1 MQKALKYIVTAL
13 IVLAI
18 VAFMTTYSVRFTE
31 SAVVTTFG
39 NADGGARTEP
49 GMGFRWP
56 YPIQSVVKYDT
67 RARFVEAVPQTAATK
82 DERQVIVSAY
92 ISWRVSDPL
101 KFYKLYG
108 SGSRPIEHLR
118 KADDQLKG
126 SLAAALASIS
136 EYRLDELLN
145 AREGS
150 KLAELESKMRA
161 KLTSREAAGGAG
173 LALQEGGIEM
183 LSVGIFNI
191 QMPESITQN
200 VFDAMKAARTR
211 IAADAVK
218 KGEAEA
224 EAIRAQADADARTI
238 MDFVRQRAE
247 SIRSQGDREAAQYF
261 AKMTEV
267 PELAVF
273 LKSLELMRDGIGR
286 NTTIVWPFSAP
297 GMGVMNPTTSFN
309 PSTAA
314 LPKIFPNAMPES
326 GTANVDV
333 TRQDPVRQTPAPKTP

>member
-1 MQKALKYIVTAL
+1 MQKLLKYIVTGL
-13 IVLAI
+13 IVLA
-18 VAFMTTYSVRFTE
+18 VLAFMTTYSVRFTE

-39 NADGGARTEP
+39 KADGARTEP
-49 GMGFRWP
+49 GMGLRWP
-56 YPIQSVVKYDT
+56 YPIQSVIKYDT
-67 RARFVEAVPQTAATK
+67 RSRFVEAVPQTAATK
-82 DERQVIVSAY
+82 DERQIIVSAF
-92 ISWRVSDPL
+92 ISWRVKDPL
-101 KFYKLYG
+101 KFYQLYG
-108 SGSRPIEHLR
+108 SGARPIEHLR

-126 SLAAALASIS
+126 SLSAALASIS

-150 KLAELESKMRA
+150 KLAELETKIKA
-161 KLTSREAAGGAG
+161 KLTSREQAGGAG

-183 LSVGIFNI
+183 LSVGIYNI

-224 EAIRAQADADARTI
+224 EAIRAQADADSRTI

-261 AKMTEV
+261 AKMSEV

-273 LKSLELMRDGIGR
+273 LKSLELMRDGISSR
-286 NTTIVWPFSAP
+286 TTIIWPFSAP
-297 GMGVMNPTTSFN
+297 GMGVMNPTTSFD
-309 PSTAA
+309 PRADA
-314 LPKIFPNAMPES
+314 LPKIFPNAAPES
-326 GTANVDV
+326 GTANVDPKSR
-333 TRQDPVRQTPAPKTP
+333 TTPAPK